1 MRRLHPKAKW
11 LFFWQF
17 LLSWILSSWLLSLMA
32 FVVVGR
38 LSELLPSLIS
48 LEDSIFSLAKAIL
61 LLFLGFILP
70 SPLLAF
76 FWATWEYNNYKY
88 RLTDEGVKIERG
100 IIWKKYITI
109 PHEKIQNVDLVRGII
124 ARILGLSD
132 LHIQTAGYSGRMPA
146 EGRIPGLDP
155 RVAEGL
161 KEDLLAK
168 MVGVIKKQ

>member
-1 MRRLHPKAKW
+1 MQQLHPKAKW
-11 LFFWQF
+11 LFFWRF

-38 LSELLPSLIS
+38 LSEALS
-48 LEDSIFSLAKAIL
+48 LESSIFSFAKAIFI
-61 LLFLGFILP
+61 LFLGLVLP
-70 SPLLAF
+70 SPFLAF
-76 FWATWEYNNYKY
+76 PWASWTYNNYKY
-88 RLTDEGVKIERG
+88 QLTDEGVKIERG

-124 ARILGLSD
+124 ARFLGLSD
-132 LHIQTAGYSGRMPA
+132 FHIQTAGYSGRMLA
-146 EGRIPGLDP
+146 EGRILGLDP

-168 MVGVIKKQ
+168 MARVLEQTK